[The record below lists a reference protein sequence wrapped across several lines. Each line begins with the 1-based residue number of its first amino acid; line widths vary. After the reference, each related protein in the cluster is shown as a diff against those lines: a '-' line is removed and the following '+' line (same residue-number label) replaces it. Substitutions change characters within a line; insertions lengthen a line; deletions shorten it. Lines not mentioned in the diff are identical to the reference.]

1 VFGDLKG
8 NDPLYIRMHSSCITS
23 ECLRSTD
30 CDCVEQ
36 LEGALQK
43 ISQKGSGILFY
54 LMQEGRG
61 SGYVAKSRDRM
72 LVQYVEGTDK

>member
-1 VFGDLKG
+1 
-8 NDPLYIRMHSSCITS
+8 
-23 ECLRSTD
+23 LRSTD

-72 LVQYVEGTDK
+72 LVQYV